1 MILIEIPERP
11 LSSVHHQG
19 YGRRAY
25 DPRAKDK
32 RRIRTWMRQQYE
44 GKMIEGAVS
53 IRMDF
58 YLAHPKS
65 TSKKKVEMMLE
76 DKIQHTKT
84 PDTSNLYY
92 LYENCLK
99 NLVIKD
105 DCQVVEFTAKK
116 WYCRP
121 SHEKTIIKIYPS
133 KEEIVMPLRKGTSRK
148 VIGSN
153 IKEMERSEHPKD
165 QSIAAALN
173 EARESGA
180 KIPKKKITKKKG

>member
-11 LSSVHHQG
+11 LPSVHHKG

-25 DPRAKDK
+25 DPRGPDK
-32 RRIRTWMRQQYE
+32 KRIRNWMRQQYTD
-44 GKMIEGAVS
+44 KMIEGAVT

-65 TSKKKVEMMLE
+65 TPKKKIELMLI
-76 DKIQHTKT
+76 DNIQHTKT

-99 NLVIKD
+99 DLVIKD
-105 DCQVVEFTAKK
+105 DAQVTEFTAKK

-121 SHEKTIIKIYPS
+121 GYEKTIIKIYPRERETVIPVA
-133 KEEIVMPLRKGTSRK
+133 KPKSRAK
-148 VIGSN
+148 KT
-153 IKEMERSEHPKD
+153 IKKTE
-165 QSIAAALN
+165 
-173 EARESGA
+173 
-180 KIPKKKITKKKG
+180 KKL

>member
-11 LSSVHHQG
+11 LPSVHHKG

-25 DPRAKDK
+25 DPRGPDK
-32 RRIRTWMRQQYE
+32 KRIRIFMRQQYQD
-44 GKMIEGAVS
+44 KMIEGAVT

-65 TSKKKVEMMLE
+65 TPKKKVELMLE
-76 DKIQHTKT
+76 DEIQHTKT

-99 NLVIKD
+99 DLVIKD
-105 DCQVVEFTAKK
+105 DAQVVEFTAKK

-121 SHEKTIIKIYPS
+121 GYEKTIIKIYPRE
-133 KEEIVMPLRKGTSRK
+133 KETAIPVKDTKPKSR
-148 VIGSN
+148 
-153 IKEMERSEHPKD
+153 
-165 QSIAAALN
+165 
-173 EARESGA
+173 A
-180 KIPKKKITKKKG
+180 KKTTKK